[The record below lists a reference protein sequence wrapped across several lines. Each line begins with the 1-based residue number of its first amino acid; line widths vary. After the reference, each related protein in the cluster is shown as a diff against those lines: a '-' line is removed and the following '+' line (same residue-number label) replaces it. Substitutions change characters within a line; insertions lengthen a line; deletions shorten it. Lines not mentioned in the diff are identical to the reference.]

1 MDKQKESEVPD
12 MLSPEWNDY
21 VLTLFSDK
29 ELIDGNP
36 LTAGL
41 RRVAELLV
49 GEIISSKP
57 VSVERIETGDAIG
70 KTTVVYEVQ
79 FLVKKGDKEY
89 VKTYADVSDVW
100 CNNTD
105 DIFAV
110 HAPAT
115 ASTKAEGRALR
126 KALKLRVVAA
136 EELCKKDVSKLLSE
150 SSLNTDR
157 INKDQINFIDLKCKN
172 LNIDVEKFIN
182 SGENNYK
189 SVYEVKKDVAS
200 KMIKRLT
207 ELSSGSKAISE
218 DILGYKNDW
227 NK

>member
-57 VSVERIETGDAIG
+57 VSVERIETGDPIG

-79 FLVKKGDKEY
+79 FLVKKGDK
-89 VKTYADVSDVW
+89 
-100 CNNTD
+100 N
-105 DIFAV
+105 
-110 HAPAT
+110 
-115 ASTKAEGRALR
+115 
-126 KALKLRVVAA
+126 
-136 EELCKKDVSKLLSE
+136 
-150 SSLNTDR
+150 
-157 INKDQINFIDLKCKN
+157 
-172 LNIDVEKFIN
+172 
-182 SGENNYK
+182 
-189 SVYEVKKDVAS
+189 
-200 KMIKRLT
+200 M
-207 ELSSGSKAISE
+207 
-218 DILGYKNDW
+218 
-227 NK
+227 